1 MVMRLF
7 LLLCTTIYATVPS
20 GAPLRTQEFSKYTL
34 LNSPTKIFDPAKL
47 SMQQS
52 YTMSYTGNGQ
62 GTYSSGVYIN
72 HISYQIFQPVKL
84 YVDLGVANMFHNTMQ
99 PNQSNQSNQLN
110 DNQPNFIIPRIGL
123 NYQATDNLFL
133 SIQYTNLKDAWQAGN
148 YYSPFG
154 SFHKP

>member
-7 LLLCTTIYATVPS
+7 LLLCTTIYATIPS
-20 GAPLRTQEFSKYTL
+20 GVPLRTQEFSKYTL

-47 SMQQS
+47 NMQQS
-52 YTMSYTGNGQ
+52 YTMSYSGNGQ

-72 HISYQIFQPVKL
+72 HISYQISQPVKL
-84 YVDLGVANMFHNTMQ
+84 YVDFGMANMFHNTMQ
-99 PNQSNQSNQLN
+99 TNQSNELN

-123 NYQATDNLFL
+123 NYQATENLFL
-133 SIQYTNLKDAWQAGN
+133 SIQYTNIKDAWQAGN

-154 SFHKP
+154 SFRKP